1 MIAYL
6 DSKSF
11 DHLYKKHGCT
21 SADIGNLRKRI
32 YGRELSI
39 LLSIHHLEEI
49 MLDRHARPELRVAK
63 IKLTLSIGNFRRM
76 LKPCGQLLTDAMRAR
91 MLREE
96 NPRPLID
103 ANLQNVISEGLSDL
117 IESDGEE
124 LNEDLISVLE
134 DACAQREMFDAG
146 FREAIAEI
154 AEDAAGASS
163 RTAYYM
169 RYVPLL
175 TKKLARAAGLVI
187 SNPSQCD
194 ELMEVKSI
202 QAYVVMATSLE
213 YLIASNNYSRPTDYS
228 AVVHALGAAEAAQ
241 VFVSSDAILREA
253 LHNPHAPIAV
263 LDLPGFLHQAG

>member
-11 DHLYKKHGCT
+11 DHLYSKHGCT

-39 LLSIHHLEEI
+39 PLSMHHLEEI

-76 LKPCGQLLTDAMRAR
+76 LKPCEQLLTDALRAR
-91 MLREE
+91 MRGDE

-103 ANLQNVISEGLSDL
+103 ASLQNVISEGLSDL
-117 IESDGEE
+117 VESDGEE
-124 LNEDLISVLE
+124 LNEDLIGVLE
-134 DACAQREMFDAG
+134 EARAQRERFAAG
-146 FREAIAEI
+146 FREALAEI
-154 AEDAAGASS
+154 AEHTVGASS
-163 RTAYYM
+163 RTEYYTQCA
-169 RYVPLL
+169 PLL
-175 TKKLARAAGLVI
+175 TQKLASAAGLVI

-202 QAYVVMATSLE
+202 QAYVAIATSLE
-213 YLIASNNYSRPTDYS
+213 YAVTSTHYSRPTDYS
-228 AVVHALGAAEAAQ
+228 VVMHAIGAAEAAQ
-241 VFVSSDAILREA
+241 VFVSSDAALREV
-253 LHNPHAPIAV
+253 LDNPHAPIAV